1 MKTSRKNIL
10 TIVAAALVIG
20 GGFYYFFFMT
30 DSSADTVIPG
40 GAPASQAEISFI
52 TLVSQLG
59 PITFDTSI
67 LSSPNFTSL
76 VDIRTAVVA
85 EPQGRTDPFGPLGR

>member
-1 MKTSRKNIL
+1 MKTPVKKIL
-10 TIVAAALVIG
+10 TYVAAALVLA
-20 GGFYYFFFMT
+20 GGFYYFFMAG
-30 DSSADTVIPG
+30 SSDETVLPS

-59 PITFDTSI
+59 PVAFDTSI
-67 LSSPNFTSL
+67 LNNPRFTRL
-76 VDIRTAVVA
+76 VDIHTAVLP